1 MEGDHLTNNFTIY
14 LMLVICVILISVDMI
29 ELYRV
34 VLSWNYMN
42 KFDPVLFNSCIKK
55 ELILK
60 TIFSVFSFLAA
71 ISAFLLCLFLTISV
85 EFFIEKIM
93 PTFLKLIYFI
103 FGPYML
109 AFTIFGLAN
118 WNDVVYICDRRNYK
132 NQLFSMSNMISLV
145 GCFLFSLTIT
155 IGVTIYETVMLYIES
170 ILRRS
175 NGSKLLRGMFWW
187 AVLRTNADAIRNAH
201 NAQNENVRNDRNLN
215 NNNNA
220 NNAGNV

>member
-1 MEGDHLTNNFTIY
+1 MEGDHLANNFTIY

-34 VLSWNYMN
+34 VLSWTYMN
-42 KFDPVLFNSCIKK
+42 KFDPVLFNTCIKK
-55 ELILK
+55 ELIIK

-71 ISAFLLCLFLTISV
+71 VSAFLLCLFLTISV

-93 PTFLKLIYFI
+93 PTFLKLIYMI

-109 AFTIFGLAN
+109 GFTIFGFAN
-118 WNDVVYICDRRNYK
+118 WNDVVYICDRRNFK
-132 NQLFSMSNMISLV
+132 NQFFSVSNMISLV
-145 GCFLFSLTIT
+145 GCFIFSLTIT

-175 NGSKLLRGMFWW
+175 NGNKFIRGMFWW
-187 AVLRTNADAIRNAH
+187 AVLRTNSDALRNAH
-201 NAQNENVRNDRNLN
+201 NAQNEQNRQNQRNEENQILRNNV
-215 NNNNA
+215 
-220 NNAGNV
+220 